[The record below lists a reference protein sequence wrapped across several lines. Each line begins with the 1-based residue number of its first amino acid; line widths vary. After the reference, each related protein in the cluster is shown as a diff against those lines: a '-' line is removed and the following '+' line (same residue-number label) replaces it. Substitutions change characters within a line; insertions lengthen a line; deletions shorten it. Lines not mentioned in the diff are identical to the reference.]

1 MSDVV
6 VPGNGDSVVPQLPI
20 PITPDKVEAT
30 VTLVVPVVD
39 LALKYLNNAQ
49 ANDMWAKVKGVVQS
63 DWFPAAVSDVVS
75 LVNNYIKTKQVDT
88 MKAMHLLTYL
98 EKMKN

>member
-6 VPGNGDSVVPQLPI
+6 VPGNGGGVSPQLPI
-20 PITPDKVEAT
+20 PVTPDKVEAT

-39 LALKYLNNAQ
+39 LVLKYLNNTQ
-49 ANDMWAKVKGVVQS
+49 VNDMWTKVKGVVQS

-75 LVNNYIKTKQVDT
+75 LVTNYVQTKQLDT
-88 MKAMHLLTYL
+88 MQAMHLLTYL
-98 EKMKN
+98 EKMKS